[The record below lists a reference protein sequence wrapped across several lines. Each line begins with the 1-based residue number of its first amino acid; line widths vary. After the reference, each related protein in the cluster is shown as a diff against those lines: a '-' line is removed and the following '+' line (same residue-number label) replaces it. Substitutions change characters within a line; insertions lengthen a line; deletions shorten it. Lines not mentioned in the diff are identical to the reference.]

1 MILRNLLKKM
11 LSTSSFPDLLPNTT
25 IASEVLSADGEEWR
39 ESVAVLSMIFL
50 MQQRKNRVQ

>member
-1 MILRNLLKKM
+1 MTFQALLKKM
-11 LSTSSFPDLLPNTT
+11 SGTSSFPDLLPNTT
-25 IASEVLSADGEEWR
+25 IASEVLFADGEEYR

>member
-1 MILRNLLKKM
+1 MIFRALIKKM

-25 IASEVLSADGEEWR
+25 IASEVLFVGGGEWR
-39 ESVAVLSMIFL
+39 ESLADLSMIFL